1 MCHVR
6 NISNLLD
13 LTWLRGFQ
21 SKLLIFGVVFFV
33 SKSLLGIER
42 QKRIKKCLKSSKMA
56 ILTRKPRSH
65 VGILIYHT
73 WPIGFTLDESL
84 STLCWGWGGVC
95 KRAECPKTFDQD
107 CSSLVKAFRKINNPV
122 HFTLS
127 YVTPLNSV
135 FVVQSILFFFSC
147 ACALSRIKFDRMCKK
162 RPLCALLFELS
173 TITESFWNSSRISH
187 AKSAY
192 ASLASLFS
200 KGNSL
205 SESILRISKQ
215 FRGLHIINFIY

>member
-6 NISNLLD
+6 NISNLHD

-21 SKLLIFGVVFFV
+21 SKLLIFGVVFFA
-33 SKSLLGIER
+33 SRSLLGIER
-42 QKRIKKCLKSSKMA
+42 QKRIKKWSKIFKNGNFDPKA
-56 ILTRKPRSH
+56 SGPCWNIDISH
-65 VGILIYHT
+65 VTY
-73 WPIGFTLDESL
+73 ESL

-135 FVVQSILFFFSC
+135 FVVQS
-147 ACALSRIKFDRMCKK
+147 
-162 RPLCALLFELS
+162 
-173 TITESFWNSSRISH
+173 
-187 AKSAY
+187 
-192 ASLASLFS
+192 
-200 KGNSL
+200 
-205 SESILRISKQ
+205 
-215 FRGLHIINFIY
+215 NFILYISSAIFFTYIYIFNHFRVNI